1 MTFGEKVR
9 NERNRLGLSQDELAK
24 QIGVSRRVISSYEN
38 DSSRP
43 RGTERYQKLAD
54 SLGVNINY
62 LLSEDEAFIANVE
75 DNYGRRGVKQA
86 KELLAEAG
94 YPDGYDLRITVNTKY
109 PTSVTIGTAVQAQM
123 KEAGICTYAA
133 HLEGKNSYDEEDYRK
148 ASAFLIGNEGNGL
161 RDEVAEQAQVYIRIP
176 MKGQVESLNAAVAT
190 AILTFEAARQRR

>member
-62 LLSEDEAFIANVE
+62 LLSEDEAFIADVE
-75 DNYGRRGVKQA
+75 DNYGHRGAKQA
-86 KELLAEAG
+86 KELLAEVTGLFAG
-94 YPDGYDLRITVNTKY
+94 GEMADEDMREMVDAIQEAYLIAKKNNKKY
-109 PTSVTIGTAVQAQM
+109 TP
-123 KEAGICTYAA
+123 K
-133 HLEGKNSYDEEDYRK
+133 KYRK
-148 ASAFLIGNEGNGL
+148 
-161 RDEVAEQAQVYIRIP
+161 DE
-176 MKGQVESLNAAVAT
+176 
-190 AILTFEAARQRR
+190 